1 MILVIYF
8 ISYGIIIT
16 LFYNLIIKKKGIKE
30 LLDADPDP
38 EIIAEELKKVMNLIF
53 KQLKK
58 QIKSEEYYAGNGILS
73 AMLKII
79 KMYTLRIL
87 QSNNDDDENE
97 QDIDY
102 FSQHIY
108 KAPELTQSVNIN
120 WQPLQTERQASQQ
133 NSIQVK
139 IHYLSL

>member
-1 MILVIYF
+1 MR
-8 ISYGIIIT
+8 
-16 LFYNLIIKKKGIKE
+16 KKKGIKE

>member
-1 MILVIYF
+1 
-8 ISYGIIIT
+8 
-16 LFYNLIIKKKGIKE
+16 
-30 LLDADPDP
+30 
-38 EIIAEELKKVMNLIF
+38 MNLIF

-87 QSNNDDDENE
+87 QSNNSNEDDENE
-97 QDIDY
+97 QEIDF

-108 KAPELTQSVNIN
+108 KVPELSQSVNIN
-120 WQPLQTERQASQQ
+120 WQPLQTSSQPHQ
-133 NSIQVK
+133 IQVIK
-139 IHYLSL
+139 KLMLIK

>member
-1 MILVIYF
+1 
-8 ISYGIIIT
+8 
-16 LFYNLIIKKKGIKE
+16 
-30 LLDADPDP
+30 
-38 EIIAEELKKVMNLIF
+38 MNLIF

-108 KAPELTQSVNIN
+108 KVPELIQSVNIN

-139 IHYLSL
+139 IHFLNIII